1 MINSSGHNNT
11 YSNDTLYIYIYI
23 MKLRTSD
30 DSDYNADDDKKQ

>member
-11 YSNDTLYIYIYI
+11 YSNDTLYIYI